1 MKKIQRRDNDTKPVL
16 SHINLSNG
24 GVPKNSVE
32 ESWISW
38 EGVDGDVQRNQA
50 VHGGKDRA
58 LCLFSLDIIEAL
70 REEGHPISPGSTGE
84 NLTLSGFDWALIQLG
99 DQLRI
104 GKDVQ
109 IEMMSYAE
117 PCRFIAQWFHNHDYK
132 RISQKVYT
140 GWSRLYARVL
150 AEGSI
155 RCGDPVW
162 IEVHQTL
169 RGTVA

>member
-1 MKKIQRRDNDTKPVL
+1 ML
-16 SHINLSNG
+16 SHINISKG
-24 GVPKNSVE
+24 GVPKYSVE
-32 ESWISW
+32 ESWIAW
-38 EGVDGDVQRNQA
+38 EGVDGDVQGNQT

-70 REEGHPISPGSTGE
+70 REEGHPINPGSTGE
-84 NLTLSGFDWALIQLG
+84 NLTLSGFDWPVLQIG

-104 GKDVQ
+104 GQNVHVE
-109 IEMMSYAE
+109 IMSFAE
-117 PCRFIAQWFHNHDYK
+117 PCRFIAQWFQNQDYR
-132 RISQKVYT
+132 RISQKVYP

-155 RCGDPVW
+155 RCGDPVRM
-162 IEVHQTL
+162 EVHQSL